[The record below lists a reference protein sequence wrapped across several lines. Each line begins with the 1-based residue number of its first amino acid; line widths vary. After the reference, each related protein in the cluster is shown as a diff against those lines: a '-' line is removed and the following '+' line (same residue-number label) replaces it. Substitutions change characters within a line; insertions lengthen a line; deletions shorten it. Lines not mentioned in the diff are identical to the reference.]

1 MPGLL
6 SAITFLPL
14 FGALYIMFV
23 EKEENREQVRWTALG
38 VSLATLIISLP
49 VFFMFDGATADFQF
63 QEIIPWI
70 PQFGITY
77 HLGVDGISVLI
88 LFLIVLL
95 TPMGILCSWKPVQS
109 RVKEFHIYLLLLE
122 VGMSGTILSLD
133 FFMFYIFWEFMLIP
147 MFLLILLY
155 GSDDRLY
162 AGVKFFLYTL
172 SGSVLMLLGVIALYL
187 AHGQVSPTHEYTF
200 SMLKIMEQAA
210 HYPFDLQIWVFL
222 VFFLGFAIKVPMFPF
237 HTWLPDA
244 HVQAPTAGS
253 VILAGV
259 LLKMGAYGF
268 LRFSLPMLPDASM
281 FFAPYMGGLGT
292 IAAIWCALVAMG
304 QKDMKKL
311 VAYSSVS
318 HMGYIIL
325 GTFAFSQAGIEGAL
339 LQMFNHGVVSA
350 ALFLMV
356 GVLYERRHTKLIS
369 EYGGLF
375 KILPV
380 FTTLSVI
387 FVLASIGIPFL
398 NGFIAEYMIFVGGIG
413 HNVANFDVGYKVL
426 TIFTVIGVIFG
437 ASYMLWCLQ
446 RVFLGHPLN
455 PLNKNLPD
463 LDKRELW
470 CLVPLAVLTFWVGIY
485 PVPWLSFFEGTVS
498 KIVLQYSQHLAGM

>member
-1 MPGLL
+1 M
-6 SAITFLPL
+6 FL
-14 FGALYIMFV
+14 
-23 EKEENREQVRWTALG
+23 KEDNSEQVRRTALV
-38 VSLATLIISLP
+38 VSIATLLISLP
-49 VFFMFDGATADFQF
+49 VFFGFDGATSEFQF
-63 QEIIPWI
+63 TELINWA
-70 PQFGITY
+70 PQFGISY
-77 HLGVDGISVLI
+77 HMGVDGISVLI

-95 TPMGILCSWKPVQS
+95 TPMGILCSWNSVQK

-122 VGMSGTILSLD
+122 VGMTGTILALD

-147 MFLLILLY
+147 MFLIIILF
-155 GSDDRLY
+155 GSEDRLY
-162 AGVKFFLYTL
+162 AGIKFFLYTL
-172 SGSVLMLLGVIALYL
+172 SGSVLMLLGIIALFL
-187 AHGQVSPTHEYTF
+187 KHGEITGDYTF

-210 HYPFDLQIWVFL
+210 HYPFALQIWVFL
-222 VFFLGFAIKVPMFPF
+222 VFFVGFAIKVPMFPF

-268 LRFSLPMLPDASM
+268 LRFSLPMLPEASM
-281 FFAPYMGGLGT
+281 FFAPYMGGLGM

-318 HMGYIIL
+318 HMGYIIV

-339 LQMFNHGVVSA
+339 LQMFNHGIVSA

-356 GVLYERRHTKLIS
+356 GVLYERRHTKLIND
-369 EYGGLF
+369 YGGLF
-375 KILPV
+375 KLLPV

-398 NGFIAEYMIFVGGIG
+398 NGFIAEYLIFVGGIG
-413 HNVANFDVGYKVL
+413 NNVAIFETGYQIL
-426 TIFTVIGVIFG
+426 TILTVIGVIFG
-437 ASYMLWCLQ
+437 ASYMLWCMQ

-455 PLNKNLPD
+455 PLNKNLTD
-463 LDKRELW
+463 LTKKELW
-470 CLVPLAVLTFWVGIY
+470 CFVPLAVLTFWVGIY
-485 PVPWLSFFEGTVS
+485 PVPWLNFFQGSVA
-498 KIVLQYSQHLAGM
+498 KIVGQYTQHLAGM